1 MIEVEGGQVLQ
12 ALGDPT
18 RRAIFDRLAQGPVS
32 ISRLAEPLGVTV
44 TAVAQHIAV
53 LEACGL
59 ARSHKLGRVRTCAMA
74 TEGLD
79 VLAGWIEARRPPL
92 AKALDRLGDLL
103 NEAD

>member
-1 MIEVEGGQVLQ
+1 MSEADRVLQ

-18 RRAIFDRLAQGPVS
+18 RRAIFDRLAQGPAS

-59 ARSHKLGRVRTCAMA
+59 ARSHKLGRVRTCAIETA
-74 TEGLD
+74 GLD
-79 VLAGWIEARRPPL
+79 VLAKWIETKRPSL
-92 AKALDRLGDLL
+92 EKALDRLGDLL
-103 NEAD
+103 DED

>member
-1 MIEVEGGQVLQ
+1 MIDPNQVLQ

-32 ISRLAEPLGVTV
+32 VSQLAEPLGVTV

-59 ARSHKLGRVRTCAMA
+59 ARSQKLGRVRSCALA

-79 VLAGWIEARRPPL
+79 VLARWIESKRPPL
-92 AKALDRLGDLL
+92 ERALDRLGDLL
-103 NEAD
+103 DED

>member
-1 MIEVEGGQVLQ
+1 MTDADRVLQ

-18 RRAIFDRLAQGPVS
+18 RRAIFERLSQGPAS
-32 ISRLAEPLGVTV
+32 ISGLAEPLGVTV

-74 TEGLD
+74 TAGLD
-79 VLAGWIEARRPPL
+79 VLAQWIETKRPPL
-92 AKALDRLGDLL
+92 ERALDRLGDLL
-103 NEAD
+103 EE